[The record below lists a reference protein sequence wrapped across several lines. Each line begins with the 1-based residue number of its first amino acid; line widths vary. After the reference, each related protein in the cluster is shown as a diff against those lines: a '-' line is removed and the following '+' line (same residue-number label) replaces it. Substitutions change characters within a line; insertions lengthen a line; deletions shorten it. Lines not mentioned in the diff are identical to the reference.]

1 MISAWQ
7 VQSSLMT
14 HMLVVWIGM
23 GILFSVG
30 YGRSEACTLSPDHA
44 GLTFPVER
52 VDPDWACR
60 LQTIIQSYTTE
71 SKVGPIRT
79 ALSESLYRH
88 LLDHPPFTAALIRRL
103 KLGRYQ
109 SEARGRGRFW
119 GDDGEGTKGIVELVY
134 EDPTSRIYF
143 LEGTHESR
151 LLPHV
156 TGKAVVFLKTEVIRD
171 ADLDEATASTLIAYT
186 KLDNRF
192 LSGLVSFLHPLVSR
206 IVTGQLQKGVETVD
220 RLGAAM
226 RQDPQRV
233 LSEAENPPS
242 LPDHHVAF
250 LKQVLLSGRE
260 GTDKV
265 SPDGRSI
272 P

>member
-1 MISAWQ
+1 MISAWWFQ
-7 VQSSLMT
+7 PRPVIPL
-14 HMLVVWIGM
+14 LVAWIGL
-23 GILFSVG
+23 GVFVSVG
-30 YGRSEACTLSPDHA
+30 YGQAEACTLSPDHA

-52 VDPDWACR
+52 VDPVWACR

-88 LLDHPPFTAALIRRL
+88 LLDHPPFTADVIRRL
-103 KLGRYQ
+103 HLGLYR
-109 SEARGRGRFW
+109 SEARGFGRFW

-156 TGKAVVFLKTEVIRD
+156 TGKAVVFLRIGVMRD
-171 ADLDEATASTLIAYT
+171 ASGHEVTDSTLVAYT
-186 KLDNRF
+186 KLDNRI
-192 LSGLVSFLHPLVSR
+192 LSGLVSLLHPLVSR
-206 IVTGQLQKGVETVD
+206 IVTSRLQKGVATVD
-220 RLGAAM
+220 RLGVLM
-226 RQDPQRV
+226 RQEPQRV
-233 LSEAENPPS
+233 LSELQNPPS
-242 LPDHHVAF
+242 LPEQHVTF
-250 LKQVLLSGRE
+250 LKQVLKDHR
-260 GTDKV
+260 GTDTN
-265 SPDGRSI
+265 SSDGRLT